1 MLSEGNLNKSDCNNK
16 MLTSMQHNCSSNPNP
31 NINKVIDDYLHKY
44 DMLVKRDKLDT
55 SLSSSFINFTN
66 MNTIYEENILNIN
79 TNSSSPDN
87 TSRDQQASIISLSSS
102 SSSSSSQSSPLLL
115 TPDSLAES
123 EIENSRDDAKLET
136 KVN

>member
-1 MLSEGNLNKSDCNNK
+1 MFSEGNLNKSDCKNK
-16 MLTSMQHNCSSNPNP
+16 MITSMQHSSSTNP

-79 TNSSSPDN
+79 TTSSSPDN
-87 TSRDQQASIISLSSS
+87 TSSNQQASIISLSSS
-102 SSSSSSQSSPLLL
+102 SSSSSQSSPSSLLL

-123 EIENSRDDAKLET
+123 EIENSKDDAKLET